1 MMWGES
7 VYFQCFT
14 MRGGAVAF
22 VAVPLVLRK
31 FFVDV
36 MHVFIAVRFCQDA
49 GSGDGREFSVALDH
63 ALVFDLGVG
72 LKSIAID
79 Q

>member
-7 VYFQCFT
+7 VYFQCFSVG
-14 MRGGAVAF
+14 GGAVAF

-36 MHVFIAVRFCQDA
+36 MHVFVAVRFCQDA
-49 GSGDGREFSVALDH
+49 GSRDGREFPIALDH
-63 ALVFDLGVG
+63 AGMLDFGIG
-72 LKSIAID
+72 LEAIAID